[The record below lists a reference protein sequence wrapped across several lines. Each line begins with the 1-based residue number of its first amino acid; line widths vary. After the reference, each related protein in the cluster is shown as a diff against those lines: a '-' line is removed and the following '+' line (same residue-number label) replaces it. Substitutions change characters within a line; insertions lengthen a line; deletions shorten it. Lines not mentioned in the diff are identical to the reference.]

1 MHHDAQDHEAHD
13 AEAGSIGGRDRRVDA
28 ARTAVE
34 CAVVALLAL
43 LIPAALLYLAWRLA
57 PGGYGKGVV
66 RMAGATL
73 AIIALGAGASAA
85 WRVWLSGV
93 RRRRSLA
100 RRGRCRRCGYNLSGL
115 PGGTCPECG
124 DAFDSPD
131 APPRSGESRGERVE
145 S

>member
-1 MHHDAQDHEAHD
+1 MHDDAQDHEAQD
-13 AEAGSIGGRDRRVDA
+13 AEAGSVGERGRRVDA

-34 CAVVALLAL
+34 CVVVGLLAL

-57 PGGYGKGVV
+57 PSGYGKGVV

-73 AIIALGAGASAA
+73 AIIAVGAGASAA

-124 DAFDSPD
+124 AVFDSPE
-131 APPRSGESRGERVE
+131 APETRSPVGDRGHT
-145 S
+145 